1 MSFHGIFAC
10 RAIASFLGAI
20 SGSFLVFFSLF
31 LVFELVLATGSSG
44 TRKKSRLNTVQF
56 SSSTKVDRKGCEDEN
71 PYSFFHKIHPSIY
84 YKQKRSLRSNT
95 QLMQLCKESLKKFR
109 LAGIPTLI
117 SVIPLPHSNQLR
129 WQANGKL
136 DMKFNFF
143 QSFFSA
149 FSLSPVHPTVSI
161 NEIHLHFTDHWLQYV
176 TNYLV
181 LRLGGHQPQ
190 PFWIS

>member
-1 MSFHGIFAC
+1 MGFLHAQQY
-10 RAIASFLGAI
+10 RAFLGP
-20 SGSFLVFFSLF
+20 SLGVFCFCFLLF

-44 TRKKSRLNTVQF
+44 TRKKSKLNTVQF

-129 WQANGKL
+129 WQVNRKL

-149 FSLSPVHPTVSI
+149 FL
-161 NEIHLHFTDHWLQYV
+161 
-176 TNYLV
+176 
-181 LRLGGHQPQ
+181 
-190 PFWIS
+190 